1 MHAPSVKRPP
11 TASRLA
17 GSPARAMLQSVSV
30 RQVIDF
36 LLFTLGLVVNIVGSI
51 YRSIAELLPASAW
64 MALAAAVF
72 AFLLYVR
79 VRSRIEEVEGALLQL
94 EAKLDSLAVRPGRP
108 DDDRERRKGEAQ
120 PPG

>member
-1 MHAPSVKRPP
+1 
-11 TASRLA
+11 
-17 GSPARAMLQSVSV
+17 MLQSVSV

-36 LLFTLGLVVNIVGSI
+36 LLFTLGLVVNIVSSI

-72 AFLLYVR
+72 AFLLYAR
-79 VRSRIEEVEGALLQL
+79 LRSRIEEVEGSLLQL
-94 EAKLDSLAVRPGRP
+94 EAKLDSLAARPWRP
-108 DDDRERRKGEAQ
+108 DDDRERRKGEEQ